1 LINILELQLMNSLIS
16 NRYNSQK
23 WSLTQALRIIHID
36 ALLLLGLFILMG
48 AGLMVIYSAGD
59 QNTDLLIRQLI
70 RMTMA
75 LIVLLILSNIH
86 PDRMRDSA
94 YWLYLAG
101 LILLVAVL
109 VLGHEGKGAQRWLDL
124 GFFRFQP
131 SELMKLSVPLLV
143 ATYLAERPL
152 PPTILRSFVGLI
164 MIVVPSLLIAK
175 QPDLGTALLIASSGV
190 IVLFLSG
197 VSWRIIISFVTAG
210 AAALPVLWY
219 VMHDYQRQR
228 VLTFLNSESDPLG
241 AGYHI
246 MQSKIAIGSG
256 GLFGRGWLEGTQS
269 HLAFLPER
277 STDFI
282 FSVIAEEFGLVGVG
296 LLLVMYL
303 LVAGRGLFIASQAQT
318 SFARLLA
325 GSISITFLVY
335 VFVNV
340 GMVTGLLPVVGVPLP
355 LVSYGGT
362 SMVTLLAGFGILMSI
377 HTHRRM
383 MSP

>member
-1 LINILELQLMNSLIS
+1 MSSFLNEKTETQSFGLTGILS
-16 NRYNSQK
+16 
-23 WSLTQALRIIHID
+23 RIHLD
-36 ALLLLGLFILMG
+36 ALLLLGLLVLLAVSFVVL
-48 AGLMVIYSAGD
+48 YSAGGQD
-59 QNTDLLIRQLI
+59 VSLLIRQSI
-70 RMTMA
+70 RMGTA
-75 LIVLLILSNIH
+75 FVVLFFIAQIH

-94 YWLYLAG
+94 YWLYGLG

-109 VLGHEGKGAQRWLDL
+109 VFGHEGKGAQRWLDL

-131 SELMKLSVPLLV
+131 SELMKLAVPLLV
-143 ATYLAERPL
+143 ATYLAARPL
-152 PPTILRSFVGLI
+152 PPSALRLFVGLI
-164 MIVVPSLLIAK
+164 MVIVPSLLIAK
-175 QPDLGTALLIASSGV
+175 QPDLGTSLLIASSGL

-197 VSWRIIISFVTAG
+197 IRWRIILAFITLCAS
-210 AAALPVLWY
+210 ALPVLWY

-228 VLTFLNSESDPLG
+228 VLTFLNPESDPLG
-241 AGYHI
+241 SGYHI
-246 MQSKIAIGSG
+246 IQSKIAIGSG
-256 GLFGRGWLEGTQS
+256 GIFGQGWLQGTQS
-269 HLAFLPER
+269 HLEFLPER

-282 FSVIAEEFGLVGVG
+282 FAVIAEEFGLLGVG
-296 LLLVMYL
+296 LLLFWYL